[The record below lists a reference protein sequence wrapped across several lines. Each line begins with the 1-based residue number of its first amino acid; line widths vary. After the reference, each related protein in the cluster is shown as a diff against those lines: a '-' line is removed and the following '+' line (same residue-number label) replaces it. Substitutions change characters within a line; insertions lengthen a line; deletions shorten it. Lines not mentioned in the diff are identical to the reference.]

1 VTGQQAATTSST
13 VAVTLCSAARLD
25 HLLPQREA
33 LARLRPAVPH
43 VVVWLDETP
52 APALPEL
59 AEAHVLHVPPGPDG
73 LRLAAGRNAGAE
85 QAIAL
90 GASLVVFLDADCV
103 PGPDLVARYEAAA
116 SAHPDAL
123 LCGPVTYLPEGHV
136 DLDADSLAAATR
148 PHAARP
154 SPGAGETV
162 VAERDQYP
170 LFWSL
175 SFALAA
181 GTWAQTGGFEPGYEG
196 YGGEDT
202 DFAFTARSL
211 GLPLV
216 WVGGAH
222 AYHQWHPTSS
232 PPWQHLDDIL
242 RNGRRFAERWGEWP
256 MGGWLEA
263 FREGGAVRVAE
274 DGGWERVTA

>member
-1 VTGQQAATTSST
+1 MTAAGAT

-25 HLLPQREA
+25 HLLPQRAA

-43 VVVWLDETP
+43 VVVWLDPEP
-52 APALPEL
+52 APDLPEL
-59 AEAHVLHVPPGPDG
+59 ADAHLLHLPPGPDG
-73 LRLAAGRNAGAE
+73 LRLAAGRNAGAARALE
-85 QAIAL
+85 L

-103 PGPDLVARYEAAA
+103 PGPELVERYESAAA
-116 SAHPDAL
+116 RHPGAL
-123 LCGPVTYLPEGHV
+123 LCGPVTYLPEGHD
-136 DLDADSLAAATR
+136 DLDPAALEAATR
-148 PHAARP
+148 PHSARP
-154 SPGAGETV
+154 SPADGETV
-162 VAERDQYP
+162 VAGHDEYP

-175 SFALAA
+175 SFALSAE
-181 GTWAQTGGFEPGYEG
+181 TWTTSGGFEPGYEG

-222 AYHQWHPTSS
+222 AYHQWHPTTS

-256 MGGWLEA
+256 MVGWLEA
-263 FREGGAVRVAE
+263 FRRGGGVRPTE
-274 DGGWERVTA
+274 DGGWERVPA